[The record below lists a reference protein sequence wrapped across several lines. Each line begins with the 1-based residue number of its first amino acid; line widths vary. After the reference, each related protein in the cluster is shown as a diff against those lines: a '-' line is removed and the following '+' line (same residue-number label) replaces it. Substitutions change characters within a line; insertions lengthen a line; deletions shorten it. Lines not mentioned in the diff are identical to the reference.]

1 LNPKQWR
8 LDMWAPFAGLMG
20 FLFVAFG
27 VGGIENSV
35 TDGELFYSCVWSVIG
50 LVMMWIGVNEL
61 KENS

>member
-1 LNPKQWR
+1 
-8 LDMWAPFAGLMG
+8 MFATIGGVIG

-35 TDGELFYSCVWSVIG
+35 TNGELFYSCVWCVIG
-50 LVMMWIGVNEL
+50 LVMMWIGVSEL